1 MLAGG
6 RIREESAFGGFYAQ
20 KRFVPALS
28 VCFSAMV
35 IMASVT
41 SYALA

>member
-1 MLAGG
+1 M
-6 RIREESAFGGFYAQ
+6 RRSASS
-20 KRFVPALS
+20 PALS